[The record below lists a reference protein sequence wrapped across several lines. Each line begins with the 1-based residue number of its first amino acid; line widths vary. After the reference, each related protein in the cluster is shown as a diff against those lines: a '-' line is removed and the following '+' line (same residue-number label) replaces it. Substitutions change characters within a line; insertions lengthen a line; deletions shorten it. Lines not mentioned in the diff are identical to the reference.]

1 METMIS
7 NRKKIGEKMKKRLPT
22 WIKTEYLFVS
32 GYVIFTIFV
41 IVALS
46 YLLINLESLLSLLLV
61 YGKKTF
67 SIFSPIFIGIFFA
80 WLLEPFVA
88 WLENKLCHFVK
99 KPFGYS
105 EKSRLLAVI
114 ITFLIVLFL
123 FVGLLLL
130 AVYSMSKQIQ
140 GDGIDSM
147 YRVVTSYLQSF
158 VESLQE
164 MDKKLSK
171 LHLGDEIFMEHF
183 EKLRK
188 EMVQSVNHNIQIK
201 VANSINHIWSIGI
214 KLSIGII
221 LSFYFLVQKNMF
233 LIYGTMIG
241 KILLKKSVY
250 ERLKKWYHEGDCIF
264 SGYIRGQTADV
275 FFMIVAIS
283 LVLTVVGIRYGILI
297 GCIAGICNY
306 IPYAGS
312 FVAYTGTVLFGLMNG
327 QEKQVL
333 IALLLLFLLQQID
346 GNYIGPKLLAKNV
359 SIDPVFVLIGVFL
372 GGSLLGFIGMVLA
385 VPVVAWIKVVFLRYL
400 ERRLEE
406 MEQEK

>member
-1 METMIS
+1 M
-7 NRKKIGEKMKKRLPT
+7 GEKMKKRLPI
-22 WIKTEYLFVS
+22 WVKTEYLLVS
-32 GYVIFTIFV
+32 GYIIFTIFV
-41 IVALS
+41 IIALS
-46 YLLINLESLLSLLLV
+46 YFLMNLENIFSGLLN
-61 YGKKTF
+61 YGNKII
-67 SIFSPIFIGIFFA
+67 SIFSPILIGIFIA

-88 WLENKLCHFVK
+88 WLEKKLCHFVK

-105 EKSRLLAVI
+105 ERSRLFAVI
-114 ITFLIVLFL
+114 ITFLMVLFL
-123 FVGLLLL
+123 FIGLLLL

-158 VESLQE
+158 VQSLQE

-183 EKLRK
+183 ERLRK
-188 EMVQSVNHNIQIK
+188 EIVQSVNNNIQVK
-201 VANSINHIWSIGI
+201 VTNSINHIWSIGI

-233 LIYGTMIG
+233 LIYGTIIG
-241 KILLKKSVY
+241 KVLLKKSVY

-264 SGYIRGQTADV
+264 AGYIRGQTADV
-275 FFMIVAIS
+275 IFMVIAIS
-283 LVLTVVGIRYGILI
+283 LVLTVVGIKYGILI

-359 SIDPVFVLIGVFL
+359 SVDPVFVLIGIFL
-372 GGSLLGFIGMVLA
+372 GGSLLGFVGMVLA
-385 VPVVAWIKVVFLRYL
+385 VPVVAWIKIVFLRYL

-406 MEQEK
+406 REQEK